1 MRARSAVW
9 HVPYQWPHASPVSHK
24 GIVSSCST
32 YWYTAVTQATSK
44 EVFNYSFLF
53 TCLLAIVWSLVSLS
67 LFRTDQRVL
76 DASVVGTSF
85 ETDISTL
92 LSMFQH
98 CVGVCWTHITLVNI
112 NTLSQ
117 SCESQIA
124 DVYFKVVN
132 INNWSSQVLICMSPL
147 CTTAVYDNSDKINPA
162 TVCALSLVLK
172 TLLHITHKL
181 IQYIIR
187 SISTE
192 CLFYVRSTRI
202 QLFRFIALVWIKCLL
217 VSTLIHGQ

>member
-1 MRARSAVW
+1 
-9 HVPYQWPHASPVSHK
+9 
-24 GIVSSCST
+24 
-32 YWYTAVTQATSK
+32 
-44 EVFNYSFLF
+44 
-53 TCLLAIVWSLVSLS
+53 LS

-112 NTLSQ
+112 DTLSQ

-172 TLLHITHKL
+172 NFTA
-181 IQYIIR
+181 YN
-187 SISTE
+187 S
-192 CLFYVRSTRI
+192 
-202 QLFRFIALVWIKCLL
+202 
-217 VSTLIHGQ
+217 